1 MDVPRTLFGKLL
13 GRRLPWTEGLLEV
26 DGINESL
33 TIRRDGWGVPH
44 IDAAGESDGWYGLGF
59 CHGQDRS
66 FQLETLLRVIRGTL
80 SALIGKDGIGID
92 RMSRR
97 MGFGR
102 NNERQLS
109 NFDADI
115 QANIRSYVAGVNAG
129 NTTGLPKKAHE
140 FVLLTS
146 KPTPWTPA
154 DVVGIIRLQS
164 FLFATNADAEL
175 ARLKILLSD
184 GPEVLASVDPSY
196 GESWKGMLKADAVA
210 PAVDR
215 LAEDLAAFGSFV
227 GAGGASNSWCLSG
240 DRTATGRP
248 LLANDPHLPALL
260 PSVWYLAHI
269 TTPEWSV
276 AGATLVGG
284 PAVEVGH
291 NGFASWGITAALFD
305 NTDLFQEELGPD
317 GTTIR
322 SGDGFVPCE
331 VLNEVIKVR
340 YKRSVTEKVVVTPR
354 GPVVSPAFDEGV
366 GALSIKAF
374 WLGEMPVEGF
384 LRVHRTTGFDQ
395 FRRWF
400 ARWPAPDLNISYADS
415 DGTIGW
421 QLVGAVP
428 IRKKGWGTVPMPG
441 WDPGAGWED
450 DPVPFDE
457 MPYLSN
463 PGRGFVATANTR
475 PYPNVDEPFLGVDWI
490 DGYRLA
496 RITELL
502 GERSDWDMVA
512 THSLQLDELSV
523 PWRDMQE
530 TVLAAPPT
538 DPPTRLG
545 LDLLREWDGRVS
557 AGSPGAAVFEF
568 FLAEMA
574 RRVARAKAPQSS
586 EWVLGKGF
594 MQLMPYTSFSY
605 RRVGHLVQLL
615 NNPPKDEWFGH
626 PWADEIAAA
635 VGAAVRTI
643 TELKGEDVAGWAWGR
658 VRPVEIKHPV
668 GEQKPMDK
676 IFNLGPFP
684 WGGDSNTIAQ
694 TSVDPLNA
702 TNDPAFIASL
712 RFVADVGNWDA
723 CEWVIP
729 AGQSGN
735 PLSPHYDDQL
745 PLWQQGKGI
754 TIPWSPEAVASA
766 TVETLKLV
774 PKG

>member
-1 MDVPRTLFGKLL
+1 MFGKVL
-13 GRRLPWTEGLLEV
+13 GARLAWTEGLLEV
-26 DGINESL
+26 PGIDEPL
-33 TIRRDGWGVPH
+33 TIRRDRWGVPH
-44 IDAAGESDGWYGLGF
+44 IDAATENDAWFGLGF

-80 SALIGKDGIGID
+80 SALIGKDGIGMD
-92 RMSRR
+92 RLSRR
-97 MGFGR
+97 MGFSR
-102 NNERQLS
+102 NNDRQFAG
-109 NFDADI
+109 FDADI
-115 QANIRSYVAGVNAG
+115 RANIESYVAGVNSG

-146 KPTPWTPA
+146 KPTRWTTA
-154 DVVGIIRLQS
+154 DVVGLIRLQS

-175 ARLKILLSD
+175 ARLKILLAD
-184 GPEVLASVDPSY
+184 GPGVLAAVDPSY
-196 GESWKGMLKADAVA
+196 GESWQGMLKADAVA

-215 LAEDLAAFGSFV
+215 LSEDLKAFEHFV
-227 GAGGASNSWCLSG
+227 GAGGASNSWCLSR

-269 TTPEWSV
+269 TTPEWAV

-322 SGDGFVPCE
+322 AGDEFVPCE
-331 VLNEVIKVR
+331 VLTEKIKVR
-340 YKRSVTEKVVVTPR
+340 YKRPLTEKVVLTPR

-384 LRVHRTTGFDQ
+384 LRVHRTTGFEQ

-400 ARWPAPDLNISYADS
+400 AKWPAPDLNVSYADAG
-415 DGTIGW
+415 GTIGW

-428 IRKKGWGTVPMPG
+428 KRKKGWGTVPLPG
-441 WDPGAGWED
+441 WDPSVGWED
-450 DPVPFDE
+450 QPVPFDD

-463 PGRGFVATANTR
+463 PDRGFVATANTR

-496 RITELL
+496 RITEMLS
-502 GERSDWDMVA
+502 ERSDWDIEA
-512 THSLQLDELSV
+512 THALQLDELSI
-523 PWRDMQE
+523 PWRDLRDV
-530 TVLAAPPT
+530 VLAAPAS
-538 DPPTRLG
+538 DERAKLG
-545 LDLLREWDGRVS
+545 LELLRNWDGRVS
-557 AGSPGAAVFEF
+557 AGSPAAAVFEL

-574 RRVARAKAPQSS
+574 RRIAIAKAPKSAD
-586 EWVLGKGF
+586 WVLGKGF
-594 MQLMPYTSFSY
+594 AQLLPYTSFSY
-605 RRVGHLVQLL
+605 RRVGHLVELL
-615 NNPPKDEWFGH
+615 NNPPEEDWFGR
-626 PWADEIAAA
+626 PWNTEIGDAVAAA
-635 VGAAVRTI
+635 VGTLSS
-643 TELKGEDVAGWAWGR
+643 LKGESTAGWAWGE
-658 VRPVEIKHPV
+658 VRPLEIKHPV
-668 GEQKPMDK
+668 GEQKPMNK
-676 IFNLGPFP
+676 VFNIGPFP
-684 WGGDSNTIAQ
+684 WGGDSNTVAQ
-694 TSVDPLNA
+694 TSVDPLGA

-723 CEWVIP
+723 CQWVIP

-745 PLWQQGKGI
+745 ELWKKGKGI
-754 TIPWSPEAVASA
+754 PIAWTAEAVDQA
-766 TVETLKLV
+766 TVNTLKLV
-774 PKG
+774 PKKD

>member
-1 MDVPRTLFGKLL
+1 MFGKLL
-13 GRRLPWTEGLLEV
+13 GKRLPWTEGLLEV
-26 DGINESL
+26 PGIKEPL
-33 TIRRDGWGVPH
+33 EIRRDRWGVPH
-44 IDAAGESDGWYGLGF
+44 IEASTESDGWYGLGF
-59 CHGQDRS
+59 CHGQDRA

-80 SALIGKDGIGID
+80 SELVGKDGLNID

-97 MGFGR
+97 IGFGR
-102 NNERQLS
+102 NNDRQLA
-109 NFDADI
+109 NFDPDI
-115 QANIRSYVAGVNAG
+115 QANIASYVAGVNAG
-129 NTTGLPKKAHE
+129 STAGLPKKAHE

-146 KPTPWTPA
+146 RPTPWTPA

-175 ARLKILLSD
+175 ARLKVLLAD
-184 GPEVLASVDPSY
+184 GPEVLAAVDPGH
-196 GESWKGMLKADAVA
+196 GESWQGSLRADAVA

-227 GAGGASNSWCLSG
+227 GSGGASNSWCLSG
-240 DRTATGRP
+240 GRTATGRP

-260 PSVWYLAHI
+260 PSAWYLAHI

-317 GTTIR
+317 GASIR
-322 SGDGFVPCE
+322 SGDEFVPCE
-331 VLNEVIKVR
+331 VLNEKIKIR
-340 YKRSVTEKVVVTPR
+340 YRKALTEKVVITPR

-374 WLGEMPVEGF
+374 WLGDKPVEGF

-400 ARWPAPDLNISYADS
+400 ARWPAPDLNLSYADS
-415 DGTIGW
+415 DGVIGW

-428 IRKKGWGTVPMPG
+428 VRKRGWGTVPLPG
-441 WDPGAGWED
+441 WDPSAGWED
-450 DPVPFDE
+450 EPVPFDD
-457 MPYLSN
+457 MPYQLD
-463 PGRGFVATANTR
+463 PARGFVATANTR
-475 PYPNVDEPFLGVDWI
+475 PYPTVDEPFLGVDWI

-496 RITELL
+496 RITEMLS
-502 GERSDWDMVA
+502 ERSDWDMAA
-512 THSLQLDELSV
+512 THALQLDELSI
-523 PWRDMQE
+523 PWRDMRD
-530 TVLAAPPT
+530 TVLAAPPAN
-538 DPPTRLG
+538 PVTRVG

-557 AGSPGAAVFEF
+557 AGSPGAALFEF

-574 RRVARAKAPQSS
+574 RRVARAKAPKSAD
-586 EWVLGKGF
+586 WVLGKGF
-594 MQLMPYTSFSY
+594 AQLMPYTSFSY
-605 RRVGHLVQLL
+605 RRVGHLVQLM
-615 NNPPKDEWFGH
+615 NNPPRQDWFGH
-626 PWADEIAAA
+626 PWDYEIAAA
-635 VGAAVRTI
+635 VEAAVRTL
-643 TELKGEDVAGWAWGR
+643 TTLKGEDTAGWAWGN
-658 VRPVEIKHPV
+658 VRPVELKHPV
-668 GEQKPMDK
+668 GEQKPMNK

-694 TSVDPLNA
+694 TSVDPMEA
-702 TNDPAFIASL
+702 TNDPGFIASL

-723 CEWVIP
+723 CEWIIP

-735 PLSPHYDDQL
+735 PLSPNYDDQL
-745 PLWQQGKGI
+745 PLWQEGRGI
-754 TIPWSPEAVASA
+754 TIAWTPEAVERA
-766 TVETLKLV
+766 TVKTLKLV
-774 PKG
+774 PAAS